1 MPAQVRQGSRGSTV
15 TQLQQKLAS
24 LGFSP
29 GPIDGIFG
37 PKTRAA
43 VLAFQRS
50 RGIAVDGIVG
60 PQTWGR
66 LAGGGGSPPAAA
78 PAATISTPTGT
89 VAAEPPPPQA
99 LPGDLDTGDPIE
111 PPPVAGTRPP
121 PPIVEP
127 PPPIDTPDPPPVN
140 PGDDAFD
147 RTDVIVGLSFL
158 DQTNLLLPW
167 LPDSL
172 ATVYAE
178 AWAANDDPTLAM
190 AAVRND
196 PGYDQLLPGNRRD
209 DGSFRMT
216 EAEYFSTVD
225 AMNQSLAG
233 INLNPEVFAPLFV
246 NAISGDVSAREFD
259 ARVQSGYREILANL
273 PDIRAFYA
281 QNFGTDLTDE
291 GIIASFLSPEI
302 GEQVLNRRILSSQ
315 IGGSAALRGFDL
327 GLNQAG
333 RLASAGLNQ
342 QSSAQFFA
350 TAARALP
357 ALKQFATRFNEGSF
371 DLAEFTEANV
381 FGDPDAGRKMQRL
394 LGAEQS
400 SFTRSRGVA
409 RGRRAGQQ
417 SGISVR

>member
-24 LGFSP
+24 LGFDP

-37 PKTRAA
+37 PRTRAA
-43 VLAFQRS
+43 VLAFQRA

-60 PQTWGR
+60 PQTWGQ
-66 LAGGGGSPPAAA
+66 LATGSTTSSPDSTIAGREVA
-78 PAATISTPTGT
+78 PRVFPR
-89 VAAEPPPPQA
+89 V
-99 LPGDLDTGDPIE
+99 LPGEIFSGD
-111 PPPVAGTRPP
+111 
-121 PPIVEP
+121 
-127 PPPIDTPDPPPVN
+127 DPHEDIFSGDDPHEDFFSGDDPLEPVN
-140 PGDDAFD
+140 PGDDAYD
-147 RTDVIVGLSFL
+147 RTDEVVGLSFL

-190 AAVRND
+190 AAVRAHAD
-196 PGYDQLLPGNRRD
+196 YDILLPGNRRQ
-209 DGSFRMT
+209 DGTFRMT

-225 AMNQSLAG
+225 AMNRSLAG

-273 PDIRAFYA
+273 PNVRAFYA
-281 QNFGTDLTDE
+281 QNYGTDLTDE
-291 GIIASFLSPEI
+291 SIIASFLSPEI

-333 RLASAGLNQ
+333 RLA
-342 QSSAQFFA
+342 
-350 TAARALP
+350 AA
-357 ALKQFATRFNEGSF
+357 
-371 DLAEFTEANV
+371 
-381 FGDPDAGRKMQRL
+381 
-394 LGAEQS
+394 
-400 SFTRSRGVA
+400 
-409 RGRRAGQQ
+409 
-417 SGISVR
+417 